1 MLLEQRRG
9 GGGTVER
16 PLQRRADFPFVHL
29 RPVYGRERAQQRLQF
44 WQRLLEPL
52 QFWQRL
58 LEPLQVWRG
67 RCAGARGSGTGGG
80 AVGGQ
85 GARLHDAGH
94 ALLAEGRPC
103 ARGLGGRQGEGARTR
118 QLYKDE
124 GVCWEQGGAQINR

>member
-52 QFWQRL
+52 L
-58 LEPLQVWRG
+58 LEPLLLEPLLVLAAALGAVTVLAAALGAVTGLARQMCWCPWQRDGG
-67 RCAGARGSGTGGG
+67 RGGG
-80 AVGGQ
+80 
-85 GARLHDAGH
+85 RAGR
-94 ALLAEGRPC
+94 APS
-103 ARGLGGRQGEGARTR
+103 
-118 QLYKDE
+118 
-124 GVCWEQGGAQINR
+124 

>member
-29 RPVYGRERAQQRLQF
+29 RPVYGRERAQQR
-44 WQRLLEPL
+44 L